1 MVQDVQSF
9 LIHDIL
15 CFDDA
20 VFEIR
25 KVVRCST
32 GSPQIMLGR
41 NGADAQ
47 RVSVPTPT
55 TYLQYTTAPA
65 CFRLAS

>member
-1 MVQDVQSF
+1 MVRDFQSF

-25 KVVRCST
+25 KVVRSSM
-32 GSPQIMLGR
+32 GAPQIMLGR
-41 NGADAQ
+41 NEADAQ

-55 TYLQYTTAPA
+55 TLPTQQLPA